1 MSDILL
7 LLGAALG
14 ALSVLMAI
22 VSVMRTQPPRAA
34 AIALV
39 LGVVLMFA
47 GVWMSE
53 RPFGVET
60 LTGAAQRLVD
70 GQIGQGGNTDPA
82 APVAETAPATET
94 GVAPAAEAAPAQP
107 SQ

>member
-7 LLGAALG
+7 LVGAALC

-22 VSVMRTQPPRAA
+22 ASVLRTQPPRAA

-39 LGVVLMFA
+39 LGIVLMFGGA
-47 GVWMSE
+47 TLAQE
-53 RPFGVET
+53 PFGIET
-60 LTGAAQRLVD
+60 LTGAGQRLID
-70 GQIGQGGNTDPA
+70 GQISLGTDTVSAPPPAEAVAATEGGTAPA
-82 APVAETAPATET
+82 AP
-94 GVAPAAEAAPAQP
+94 